1 MWHSII
7 VKILMVTNGYPDYP
21 GSYRGIFIKKLCLA
35 LKKQGLDIVVLCPR
49 VFKRSPFFEMD
60 EGIPIHR
67 FWYPSGEKPL
77 GQSGR
82 VPKFAMV
89 FYMIT
94 GFFAALRLIIKEK
107 PDILHGNW
115 IVPTGLIAAATGKL
129 TGRPVIN
136 SVRGMD
142 YRIAEN
148 RLIKPLFKLAAW
160 LSDIITV
167 VSESMKSNKALAG
180 AEVISS
186 GVDDRF
192 FEINSAP
199 DSKTVISTRSLEPIY
214 DVETLIRAVPF
225 VIERESGAKFIIIG
239 GGSLDGH
246 LQNLAAELG
255 VSDSIT
261 FTGRIDNSEIP
272 SYMEKSK
279 IYVSTS
285 LADGTSVSLLEA
297 LAAGLIPVV
306 TDIDA
311 NKPFVKERNLF
322 KKGDFKELS
331 NAIIKALERSRTLD
345 SDRNIDENVSWP
357 TIAQKYLHL
366 YKQLA
371 DKAFRR

>member
-1 MWHSII
+1 
-7 VKILMVTNGYPDYP
+7 MVTNGYPDYP

-35 LKKQGLDIVVLCPR
+35 LKKEGLDIAVLCPR
-49 VFKRSPFFEMD
+49 VFRRSPFFEMD

-89 FYMIT
+89 IYMIT
-94 GFFAALRLIIKEK
+94 GFIAALRLIIREK
-107 PDILHGNW
+107 PDIIHGNW

-148 RLIKPLFKLAAW
+148 RLIKPLFKLSAW

-167 VSESMKSNKALAG
+167 VSESMKSNRALAG
-180 AEVISS
+180 AETVSS

-214 DVETLIRAVPF
+214 DVETLIRAVPL
-225 VIERESGAKFIIIG
+225 VLKQEPAAKFIIIG
-239 GGSLDGH
+239 GGSLDVH
-246 LQNLAAELG
+246 LQNLATELG
-255 VSDSIT
+255 VSDKIT
-261 FTGRIDNSEIP
+261 FTGKIDNSEIP
-272 SYMEKSK
+272 SYMEKAK

-297 LAAGLIPVV
+297 LAAGLVPVV

-311 NKPFVKERNLF
+311 NRPFVNEKSLF
-322 KKGDFKELS
+322 KKGDFNELS
-331 NAIIKALERSRTLD
+331 DAIIKSLNGSCTLD
-345 SDRNIDENVSWP
+345 SGTEINENVSWP
-357 TIAQKYLHL
+357 IIAIKYIHL
-366 YKQLA
+366 YNQLA
-371 DKAFRR
+371 DKAL